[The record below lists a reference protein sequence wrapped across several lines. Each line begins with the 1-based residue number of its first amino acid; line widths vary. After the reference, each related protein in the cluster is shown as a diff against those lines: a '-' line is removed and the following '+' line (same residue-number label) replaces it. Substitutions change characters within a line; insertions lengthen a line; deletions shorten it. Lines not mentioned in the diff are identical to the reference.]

1 MGRKATLSH
10 LQPVLPPGR
19 LCFTFLHTP
28 SPLGLHFQLPLQ
40 GITCSI
46 LDPSCLQA
54 GVEDRMLAC
63 AGAIKM
69 LWSAYPL

>member
-1 MGRKATLSH
+1 MGRKAAPSH
-10 LQPVLPPGR
+10 LQPVLPPGWLR
-19 LCFTFLHTP
+19 FTFLHSP
-28 SPLGLHFQLPLQ
+28 SPLGLYLQLPFQ

-63 AGAIKM
+63 V
-69 LWSAYPL
+69 LEL